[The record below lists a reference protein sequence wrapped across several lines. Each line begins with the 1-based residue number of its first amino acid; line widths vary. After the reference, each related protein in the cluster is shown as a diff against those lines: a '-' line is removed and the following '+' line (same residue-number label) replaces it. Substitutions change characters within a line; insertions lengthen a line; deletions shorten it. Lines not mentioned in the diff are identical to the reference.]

1 MARDLILSIFPEL
14 TAVGGIQQMSR
25 HVGATLEEFAASKG
39 LRCELIGLNDP
50 SGEGVF
56 EVAGREY
63 RFRGFARNKAAL
75 LAHLTGRARQTQLV
89 LTSHVNLGPLALW
102 MKMLQGRARYWVM
115 VHGMEVWEPLPLARR
130 TALRKAD
137 GIIAVSRHT
146 AETTVKVQRVA
157 RGKIVVLSPALD
169 PRHSAPDGEQPQWP
183 VPQGSR
189 VLLTVARLL
198 ASEPGKGVDTVIRAL
213 PRLLKSF
220 ANLYYVVIGDGD
232 DRPPLENLAVKCGVA
247 ERVHPLQYEPEP
259 EHEPGRDADR
269 DEEQERDQAPHPGP
283 RVEHQ
288 VRAEHPGDRPGRTDQ
303 RPGRSG
309 VRDSEAI
316 RRDVPAR
323 QVEEQVGHPAE
334 TVLDVVAEDEQ
345 EEHVAEQVQPP
356 RVHEH
361 GCQDRDRRVLLEG
374 PAGHHAGRPLRGR
387 RHLTGGHRLEKLPA
401 GDQLARDRPVVVVE
415 GLLLAQRG
423 GS

>member
-115 VHGMEVWEPLPLARR
+115 VHGMEVWKPLPLARR

-146 AETTVKVQRVA
+146 AEATAKVQGVMA
-157 RGKIVVLSPALD
+157 GKIAMLSPALD
-169 PRHSAPDGEQPQWP
+169 PRHSAPDSEPPQWP
-183 VPQGSR
+183 VPPGSK

-213 PRLLKSF
+213 QRLLKSF
-220 ANLYYVVIGDGD
+220 PNLYYVVIGDGD
-232 DRPPLENLAVKCGVA
+232 DRPALEKLAVDCGVA
-247 ERVHPLQYEPEP
+247 GRGLLPGSRAGSLRGRYGAADVFVNPSR
-259 EHEPGRDADR
+259 HEGFGIVYL
-269 DEEQERDQAPHPGP
+269 DEVAF
-283 RVEHQ
+283 V
-288 VRAEHPGDRPGRTDQ
+288 
-303 RPGRSG
+303 
-309 VRDSEAI
+309 
-316 RRDVPAR
+316 
-323 QVEEQVGHPAE
+323 
-334 TVLDVVAEDEQ
+334 VVAEGRARGPVGFVANDE
-345 EEHVAEQVQPP
+345 VKAVQA
-356 RVHEH
+356 VFSL
-361 GCQDRDRRVLLEG
+361 GAADDI
-374 PAGHHAGRPLRGR
+374 
-387 RHLTGGHRLEKLPA
+387 
-401 GDQLARDRPVVVVE
+401 D
-415 GLLLAQRG
+415 
-423 GS
+423 